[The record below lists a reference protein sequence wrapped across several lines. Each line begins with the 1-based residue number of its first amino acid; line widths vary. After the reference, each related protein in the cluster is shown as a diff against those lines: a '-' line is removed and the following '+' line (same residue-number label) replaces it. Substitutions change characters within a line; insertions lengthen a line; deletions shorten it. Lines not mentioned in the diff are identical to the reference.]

1 MDVEEGES
9 NSTGDALAHLEM
21 LIKKAEMNLAL
32 LVVAEHDDI
41 DLSSLESYKG
51 KSSTI
56 YILEL
61 DTDSSAAGGR
71 VGGFGSRRFKRIHIF
86 RLEDGRC
93 VRMKSIALDDDD
105 GDYGDDGGIDVGGYV
120 VRLPIRLSDGREV
133 MVSCSIDQYAV
144 RLLNSRF
151 GIM

>member
-1 MDVEEGES
+1 MEVDGEEGKSRSS
-9 NSTGDALAHLEM
+9 NAEDALTHMEM

-32 LVVAEHDDI
+32 LVAEHDI

-51 KSSTI
+51 KSSAI

-61 DTDSSAAGGR
+61 DTDTNAAGGR

-93 VRMKSIALDDDD
+93 VIEKSIELDDKEE
-105 GDYGDDGGIDVGGYV
+105 IDVGYV

-133 MVSCSIDQYAV
+133 MVSCSIDHYTV
-144 RLLNSRF
+144 RLFNSRF
-151 GIM
+151 GLM